1 MGTLG
6 GKKRKLY
13 NKLQSMYCSNTKVQ
27 CVGYFVRNCFFR
39 TNTRSCTINN
49 LH

>member
-13 NKLQSMYCSNTKVQ
+13 NKLQSVYCSNTKVQ
-27 CVGYFVRNCFFR
+27 FVGYFFR
-39 TNTRSCTINN
+39 TNTLSCTINN
-49 LH
+49 VH